1 MPWERRCR
9 SARGSGDALPGRSGR
24 PPWRADDDHI
34 ENWSAHTRVSTHV
47 DIGHTFDTR
56 RPSPTWWSASRL
68 ASRRSMQCSQLG
80 TVPNIPR
87 RYPIDG
93 VSVEPPLPHV
103 LPRKSVNPASRAAGR
118 SSTELGACALVPRG
132 GCASRVRVHEFRI
145 PLLGRNALHPLA
157 SNAKRMFD
165 LTTEQMFD
173 SVHVDTNKCSG
184 SGRALRFLSHPDGTF
199 ASWA

>member
-132 GCASRVRVHEFRI
+132 AVLRASASTSFGFRSSGGM
-145 PLLGRNALHPLA
+145 PSTRWLLMPNA
-157 SNAKRMFD
+157 
-165 LTTEQMFD
+165 
-173 SVHVDTNKCSG
+173 CS
-184 SGRALRFLSHPDGTF
+184 T
-199 ASWA
+199 